1 MGRGRGVE
9 SSATADPPNIQR
21 DEPTPR
27 EVRRMDGPHRSPG
40 YDPRLAGRRVTSVE
54 AAFGLAVVAAMAALL
69 ADGVGHLA
77 KAFQRLDPDR
87 RSKSEASAT
96 DAADAAVKTQRQLE
110 RVYRQAASA
119 LLEVQDLREIMGRRE
134 LYRRVSRISET
145 VTEAAD
151 RVWYATVKEG

>member
-1 MGRGRGVE
+1 M
-9 SSATADPPNIQR
+9 
-21 DEPTPR
+21 
-27 EVRRMDGPHRSPG
+27 
-40 YDPRLAGRRVTSVE
+40 E

-119 LLEVQDLREIMGRRE
+119 LLEVQDLREVIAGE
-134 LYRRVSRISET
+134 SCTDVSRAS
-145 VTEAAD
+145 A
-151 RVWYATVKEG
+151 RP